1 MKKKPMIIILGPTA
15 SGKTRIAAMAAQK
28 IGGEIIS
35 ADSRQVYR
43 GMNLGTGKDIDDYTV
58 DGVQIP
64 FHLIDIAD
72 AGSRYNI
79 FDYHRDFEKARAQIV
94 RKKKPVLVC
103 GGSGMYLETAL
114 GLYSLLESPVDQAF
128 REEAA
133 GMSDADLTAML
144 NSMTRLHNTTDTTDR
159 ERTIRA
165 IEVSRAEKGSNDEA
179 GFRKKLAT
187 ANNNL
192 IFGIDFSR
200 EETRRRITLR
210 LRDRIENG
218 MLNEVEELL
227 NKGIAPEDLI
237 YYGLEYRYITLFITG
252 KITQDEMFRQ
262 LNTAIHQFAK
272 RQMTWFRRM
281 EKRGL
286 EIKWLDGS
294 DDSDKNA
301 GLIVNKCSSTEK

>member
-15 SGKTRIAAMAAQK
+15 SGKTRIAALTAQ
-28 IGGEIIS
+28 ITGGEIIS

-58 DGVQIP
+58 DGIQIP

-79 FDYHRDFEKARAQIV
+79 FDYHRDFEKARSLIV
-94 RKKKPVLVC
+94 RKKKPVIVC

-114 GLYSLLESPVDQAF
+114 GLYSLLESPVDEAF
-128 REEAA
+128 RKEAA
-133 GMSDADLTAML
+133 EMSDADLTALL
-144 NSMTRLHNTTDTTDR
+144 NSISKLHNTTDTTDR

-165 IEVSRAEKGSNDEA
+165 IEISRAQKGSDDEA
-179 GFRKKLAT
+179 AFRKKLAN

-192 IFGIDFSR
+192 IFGIEFPR

-227 NKGIAPEDLI
+227 NNGIAADDLI

-262 LNTAIHQFAK
+262 LETAIHQFSK

-286 EIKWLDGS
+286 EIKWLNGL
-294 DDSDKNA
+294 NA
-301 GLIVNKCSSTEK
+301 PEMNAALIVKMLNLLEK

>member
-15 SGKTRIAAMAAQK
+15 SGKTRIAALTAQ
-28 IGGEIIS
+28 ITGGEIIS

-58 DGVQIP
+58 DGIQIP

-79 FDYHRDFEKARAQIV
+79 FDYHRDFEKARSLIV
-94 RKKKPVLVC
+94 RKKKPVIVC

-114 GLYSLLESPVDQAF
+114 GLYSLLESPVDEAF
-128 REEAA
+128 RKEAA
-133 GMSDADLTAML
+133 VMSDADLTALL
-144 NSMTRLHNTTDTTDR
+144 NSISKLHNTTDTTDR

-165 IEVSRAEKGSNDEA
+165 IEISRAQKGSDDEA
-179 GFRKKLAT
+179 AFRKKLAN

-192 IFGIDFSR
+192 IFGIEFARD
-200 EETRRRITLR
+200 ETRRRITMR
-210 LRDRIENG
+210 LKERIENG

-227 NKGIAPEDLI
+227 NNGIAADDLI

-262 LNTAIHQFAK
+262 LETAIHQFAK

-286 EIKWLDGS
+286 EIKWLNGL
-294 DDSDKNA
+294 NA
-301 GLIVNKCSSTEK
+301 PEMNAELIVKMLNLLEK